1 MSIITETWPDASN
14 PLQELELALQRELT
28 GGKSKIEIDFKEAYP
43 LFEQH
48 LAQRMRK
55 RKLMDQFNA
64 AYKHEL
70 NLAQFRKLLNAE
82 RDRREASGDM
92 VACASC
98 GQPLV
103 AAAGPDTMEDAS

>member
-1 MSIITETWPDASN
+1 MDIITETGPDASN
-14 PLQELELALQRELT
+14 PLQELELALQREAT
-28 GGKSKIEIDFKEAYP
+28 SGKSKIEIDFKEAYP

-70 NLAQFRKLLNAE
+70 NLVQFRKLLNAE
-82 RDRREASGDM
+82 RARREASGDLW
-92 VACASC
+92 ACAAC
-98 GQPLV
+98 GQPKI
-103 AAAGPDTMEDAS
+103 AASTDIMEDGR

>member
-1 MSIITETWPDASN
+1 MSIITEAWPGANN
-14 PLQELELALQRELT
+14 PLQKLELALQRELT
-28 GGKSKIEIDFKEAYP
+28 GGTSKIEIDFKEAYP

-82 RDRREASGDM
+82 RERREASGD
-92 VACASC
+92 VLACAAC
-98 GQPLV
+98 GQPTI
-103 AAAGPDTMEDAS
+103 AAGTDVMEGA

>member
-1 MSIITETWPDASN
+1 MSSHTETWPGASN
-14 PLQELELALQRELT
+14 PLKELELALQQEVA
-28 GGKSKIEIDFKEAYP
+28 GGNSKLEIDFKEAYP

-82 RDRREASGDM
+82 RQRREASGD
-92 VACASC
+92 VLACAAC
-98 GQPLV
+98 RRPMI
-103 AAAGPDTMEDAS
+103 AAGTDIMEGA